1 MQKIIYVTALT
12 ILFFTTNAQT
22 FWQKGGNAQT
32 PPNAPSTLG
41 TDASWN
47 APLQLITNGTQRMII
62 DGGNQTQPGG
72 RIAIGNNL
80 PNNFAPQSRV
90 HIHQT
95 GGGGLNNT
103 FIRFTTNVTN
113 NTASDGFA
121 IGNSTQGFTGNNA

>member
-1 MQKIIYVTALT
+1 MKNVKIIGLIVIILLQT
-12 ILFFTTNAQT
+12 IKLDSQS
-22 FWQKGGNAQT
+22 
-32 PPNAPSTLG
+32 STLSHIG
-41 TDASWN
+41 AGPADYLGWQNN
-47 APLQLITNGTQRMII
+47 AIPLWFQTSGFNRLII
-62 DGGNQTQPGG
+62 DNGNQTQTGG